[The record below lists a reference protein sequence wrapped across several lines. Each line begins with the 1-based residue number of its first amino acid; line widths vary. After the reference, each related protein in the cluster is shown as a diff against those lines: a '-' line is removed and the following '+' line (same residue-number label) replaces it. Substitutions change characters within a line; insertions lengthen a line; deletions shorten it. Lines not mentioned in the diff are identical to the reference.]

1 MAIPTDLSA
10 LKQEINK
17 PKEEAQSE
25 ETEANVQLRSKDYS
39 EEQLSKAW
47 QEFTARFKSKSM
59 HHEVLILEEQYKIR
73 DHQITVNIPNEALE
87 STFEKFR
94 ADLLLHLRD
103 KLQNDHITLSSEVVE
118 IKREK
123 MRYTDR
129 EKFDYLKEKYP
140 ALRDLQEKLGLD
152 PEF

>member
-25 ETEANVQLRSKDYS
+25 ETTSNIQLRSKEYS
-39 EEQLSKAW
+39 AEQLEKAW
-47 QEFTARFKSKSM
+47 QDFTAGFKSKSM
-59 HHEVLILEEQYKIR
+59 HHEVLILEEKFIVK
-73 DHQITVNIPNEALE
+73 DHQITVSIPNEALE

-94 ADLLLHLRD
+94 ADLLQHLRD
-103 KLQNDHITLSSEVVE
+103 NLQNDHITLSSQVVE

>member
-1 MAIPTDLSA
+1 MSIPTDLSA
-10 LKQEINK
+10 LKQVINK
-17 PKEEAQSE
+17 PKEDEGDKE
-25 ETEANVQLRSKDYS
+25 EVSNVQLRTKPYS
-39 EEQLSKAW
+39 EDDLTTAW
-47 QEFTARFKSKSM
+47 QEFTSRFKVKGL
-59 HHEVLILEEQYKIR
+59 HQEVLLLEEPYRLQ
-73 DHQITVNIPNEALE
+73 DHQITVSIPNEALE
-87 STFEKFR
+87 LTFEKFR
-94 ADLLLHLRD
+94 SDLLQHLRD
-103 KLQNDHITLSSEVVE
+103 KLQNDQITLNSQVIE